1 MKDPEIVAQF
11 QTWSIRLAVDDR
23 RLERPAD
30 SAAQAAEKN
39 RAALDVPP
47 PTLRHSKNG
56 FRNAVRTLLGL
67 SGRCASPPESAAS
80 DVWLNPHPKIVARF
94 RAEKAILIDLI
105 LCGAL

>member
-56 FRNAVRTLLGL
+56 FRNAGRALRGL
-67 SGRCASPPESAAS
+67 SGPRPALQPWMFGSTHTRDRC
-80 DVWLNPHPKIVARF
+80 
-94 RAEKAILIDLI
+94 LIYR
-105 LCGAL
+105 